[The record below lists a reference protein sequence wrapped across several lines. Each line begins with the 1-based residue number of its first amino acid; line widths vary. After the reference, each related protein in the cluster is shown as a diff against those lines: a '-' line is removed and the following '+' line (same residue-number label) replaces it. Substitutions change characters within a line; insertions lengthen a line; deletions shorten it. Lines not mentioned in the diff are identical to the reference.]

1 MRGRDRLRAANA
13 VVSALMMALFLLH
26 GVGNAFQMMGVGTPL
41 SKALSH
47 TLVVLCVMHA
57 VIGIVLTVDTVRA
70 QREAGT
76 SYPML
81 NKRFWIVRASGL
93 AIAVLMVAHV
103 AIFLKPAGDVVRLS
117 FFGMHQLVLSLLLVL
132 ALAIHV
138 LANMEPLMVS
148 LGIPLPGAR
157 AADLV
162 LALAIMLVLMG
173 VGFVI
178 YYLRWS
184 VV

>member
-1 MRGRDRLRAANA
+1 MRGRDRLRVVNA
-13 VVSALMMALFLLH
+13 VVSTLMMALFLFH
-26 GVGNAFQMMGVGTPL
+26 GVGNTFQMIGVGTPL
-41 SKALSH
+41 SKALSWA
-47 TLVVLCVMHA
+47 LVALCAVHA
-57 VIGIVLTVDTVRA
+57 MIGIVLTVDTMRA

-81 NKRFWIVRASGL
+81 NKRFWIVRASGF
-93 AIAVLMVAHV
+93 AIAALMVVHV

-117 FFGMHQLVLSLLLVL
+117 FFGMCQLVLSLLLVL

-162 LALAIMLVLMG
+162 LALAVMLVLMA
-173 VGFVI
+173 VGFVV